1 MLDGS
6 RPFLERTSS
15 STAHLRYARRNML
28 MFQQAKWFG
37 LSLALHLAL
46 AASLI
51 AVASRNVERTP
62 KTIMVVLDTL
72 APPETP
78 PKAPAHSVT
87 RSVVPVRRPEA
98 AKPEVTRQVRQP
110 SAPQLPAQPQA
121 TGQDLTRDLPNAAP
135 EVPVTV
141 TGRPKTEGDNPV
153 PPSQAKIPAQ
163 HPAPALEERTA
174 PEKAR

>member
-6 RPFLERTSS
+6 RAFLERTSS
-15 STAHLRYARRNML
+15 STAHLRYARRNMH

-78 PKAPAHSVT
+78 HTAPAHSVT
-87 RSVVPVRRPEA
+87 RSVVPARQPEA
-98 AKPEVTRQVRQP
+98 AKPEVTRQELKP
-110 SAPQLPAQPQA
+110 SAPQLPTAPPA
-121 TGQDLTRDLPNAAP
+121 TRQDLTSDLPKAAP
-135 EVPVTV
+135 EAPITV
-141 TGRPKTEGDNPV
+141 TNRPKV
-153 PPSQAKIPAQ
+153 
-163 HPAPALEERTA
+163 
-174 PEKAR
+174 